1 MQERRTMTTT
11 ERLARFETAQE
22 VLRFL
27 MAVRSNL
34 IYNEGKKTH
43 PDATK
48 IEQWEAERDELDDLE
63 DALRFDDPAEI
74 ERIIATYG
82 PQSRQLFRSRAN

>member
-1 MQERRTMTTT
+1 MTTT

-22 VLRFL
+22 VPRFL
-27 MAVRSNL
+27 MAVRSKL
-34 IYNEGKKTH
+34 IYDEHKKAQ

-48 IEQWEAERDELDDLE
+48 IEQWEAERNELDDLE
-63 DALRFDDPAEI
+63 DALRFDDLAEI

-82 PQSRQLFRSRAN
+82 PQARQLFRARVN

>member
-1 MQERRTMTTT
+1 MTTT
-11 ERLARFETAQE
+11 ERLARLETAQE

-34 IYNEGKKTH
+34 IDNEEKKTQ
-43 PDATK
+43 PDASK
-48 IEQWEAERDELDDLE
+48 IEQWDAERDELDDLE
-63 DALRFDDPAEI
+63 DALRFDDQDGI

-82 PQSRQLFRSRAN
+82 PQARQIFEARAH